1 MLPLVLEG
9 LGHLEF
15 QRIQEIQ
22 HYPKNDQTKG
32 ISFPL
37 EHDLIKTNR
46 PTLRF
51 QIVIISESNESAMD
65 QLVHEPSSLE

>member
-15 QRIQEIQ
+15 QQIQEVQ
-22 HYPKNDQTKG
+22 HYPENDQTKG
-32 ISFPL
+32 VRAPL
-37 EHDLIKTNR
+37 EHNLIKTNR

-51 QIVIISESNESAMD
+51 QVVLICEV
-65 QLVHEPSSLE
+65 

>member
-9 LGHLEF
+9 LGHQEF
-15 QRIQEIQ
+15 QQIQEVQ
-22 HYPKNDQTKG
+22 HYPENDQTKG

-37 EHDLIKTNR
+37 EHNLIETNR

-51 QIVIISESNESAMD
+51 QDVITSEV
-65 QLVHEPSSLE
+65 Q